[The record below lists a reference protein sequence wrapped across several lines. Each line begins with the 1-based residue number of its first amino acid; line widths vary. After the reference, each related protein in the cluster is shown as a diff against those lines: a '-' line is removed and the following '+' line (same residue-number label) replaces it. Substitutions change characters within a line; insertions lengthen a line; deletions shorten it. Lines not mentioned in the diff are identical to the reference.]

1 MSEIGVAAAQFGP
14 VADEAVNLE
23 RIREL
28 ATQAAGRGARVVVL
42 PEYSSYF
49 VDPFDDTLA
58 AHAQSVDGP
67 FVAGL
72 RDLAASLDQVL
83 VAGLLEQGSGERV
96 RNTVVAVGADGPLAT
111 YRKAHLY
118 DAFGQRESDRVEPGE
133 LTAPETFDL
142 DGLRFGL
149 VTCYDLRF
157 PESTRVLADAGVT
170 AVLVP
175 AQWVRGPLKEDHWA
189 TLIAARAIENTCY
202 VAAADHP
209 PKYGIGLSRV
219 VDPQGVTLA
228 GVGAGDGLAVGF
240 LVADEVRRVRERN
253 PALELRRYRVVPRG

>member
-1 MSEIGVAAAQFGP
+1 
-14 VADEAVNLE
+14 
-23 RIREL
+23 
-28 ATQAAGRGARVVVL
+28 
-42 PEYSSYF
+42 
-49 VDPFDDTLA
+49 
-58 AHAQSVDGP
+58 
-67 FVAGL
+67 
-72 RDLAASLDQVL
+72 
-83 VAGLLEQGSGERV
+83 
-96 RNTVVAVGADGPLAT
+96 
-111 YRKAHLY
+111 
-118 DAFGQRESDRVEPGE
+118 
-133 LTAPETFDL
+133 
-142 DGLRFGL
+142 
-149 VTCYDLRF
+149 
-157 PESTRVLADAGVT
+157 VLADAGVT